1 MLKQALRPPLPVVE
15 NLPRFNAMSLRHA
28 ERIFRTIEPQGLAF
42 DMAVR
47 EGFEPSVAVKATHL

>member
-28 ERIFRTIEPQGLAF
+28 ERIFRTIEPQGLAVKL
-42 DMAVR
+42 AVR
-47 EGFEPSVAVKATHL
+47 EGTNRHQSSDT